1 MKVRKNF
8 RWEDMEKGGI
18 ELGQLIQHYEVF
30 NRSEGKSPQTVSWY
44 SEALNAFLRW
54 LQMENMPTRL
64 GNVGENEVRAFV
76 LYLYSKIIRGK
87 PLSKHSVANR
97 VRALRGFYSW
107 LAWKGYTDGH
117 VLADFKPPKTT
128 QLLVEPLTPQEID
141 QLFSNIN
148 QSTAL
153 GSRNGAILALFLDTG
168 IRLSELANLKE
179 TDVHLDQR
187 YFKVLG
193 KGSKER
199 IVPFGADCQKTLLH
213 YYYHFRQR
221 PAHQGIDTFFLTLD
235 GYSMTTTAVKSMIR
249 RLAKTANVPRIH
261 PHLFRHTYA
270 TRFLLNGGDVFLLKH
285 NLGHSTL
292 MMVEHYRH
300 IASRQAAI
308 LSETFSPLDRMN
320 LKEMRRKRRNQNNSG
335 QIYPNAGFKRD
346 NNHNGNGRAEQYEN
360 QGNNRATPKESHHAS
375 SKGRNRQKA

>member
-1 MKVRKNF
+1 
-8 RWEDMEKGGI
+8 MEKGGI

-153 GSRNGAILALFLDTG
+153 GARNGAILALFLDTG

-179 TDVHLDQR
+179 ADVHLDQR

-249 RLAKTANVPRIH
+249 RLAKAANVPRIH

-300 IASRQAAI
+300 IASRCS
-308 LSETFSPLDRMN
+308 LREEKSNP
-320 LKEMRRKRRNQNNSG
+320 G
-335 QIYPNAGFKRD
+335 
-346 NNHNGNGRAEQYEN
+346 
-360 QGNNRATPKESHHAS
+360 TPKGDAGTNNKSSQKLQPVPAGACERYLIMLKSSVGKLSHFADCQQWLVHSEGTAFHPHS
-375 SKGRNRQKA
+375 QALIDF